1 MTRCPYTDPDGIER
15 AILLQVLRDDHT
27 ERWSRAEL
35 ETELHDIEPLAI
47 NDALERLK
55 ASAVVHL
62 EGEQVCASRCMRH
75 IGGLG
80 MVSI

>member
-1 MTRCPYTDPDGIER
+1 MMRAPHLDPDETER
-15 AILLQVLRDDHT
+15 AIVLQVLRDDHAAQ
-27 ERWSRAEL
+27 WSRAEL

-62 EGEQVCASRCMRH
+62 DGEHVRASRCARH
-75 IGGLG
+75 MDELG
-80 MVSI
+80 MVNV